1 VRERRHLDRHDV
13 QDALGFV
20 GRERFEAGS
29 ALPPVHQGITLQIAG
44 IFLRHVSQHTSDYGI
59 RSKSC

>member
-1 VRERRHLDRHDV
+1 M
-13 QDALGFV
+13 F
-20 GRERFEAGS
+20 
-29 ALPPVHQGITLQIAG
+29 QGIALQIAG